1 MTLAV
6 IGIVLQKQEIIRY
19 HYCLRYNILEFL
31 KIPSHVHALPALEIG
46 GKQTENE
53 TFKDS
58 AA

>member
-6 IGIVLQKQEIIRY
+6 ISIVLQKQEIIRY

-31 KIPSHVHALPALEIG
+31 KILSHVHALPALEIG
-46 GKQTENE
+46 GKQIENK